1 MAADER
7 EEQAARARG
16 DINRGALATV
26 CGASIGGALALA
38 WVARARLPALDAFAR
53 DALSMKGAPPEM
65 LRALFS
71 RVAEIAWPVAV
82 AAGVGAL
89 AVGLAQTRGFVARLG
104 LGEPPE
110 RRTPNPI
117 LALLGWIALGVLA
130 LDGLSGAFG
139 LAVDARPGMIAVGAA
154 VLAER
159 LARMILLGVAVLA
172 LLDHLLRAQAR
183 SARLVPEPS
192 PRAQIPREAEPGVDE
207 LLTGAVRVLYDGD
220 RALVIG
226 QVSGTP
232 VALVRVTGLTAHAL
246 LDAARRRG
254 LPVRAGTGLGE
265 LALGQPVAV
274 ERAS

>member
-16 DINRGALATV
+16 DVNRGALATV
-26 CGASIGGALALA
+26 CGACVGGALALA
-38 WVARARLPALDAFAR
+38 WVARARLPAIDAFAR
-53 DALSMKGAPPEM
+53 DALTMKGAPPEM

-71 RVAEIAWPVAV
+71 RVADVAWPVAL
-82 AAGVGAL
+82 AAGLGAS
-89 AVGLAQTRGFVARLG
+89 AVGLAQTRGFVARPG
-104 LGEPPE
+104 LAEPPE

-130 LDGLSGAFG
+130 LDGVSGAFG
-139 LAVDARPGMIAVGAA
+139 LAVFARPGMVAVGAA
-154 VLAER
+154 VLAAR

-183 SARLVPEPS
+183 SARLAPAAD
-192 PRAQIPREAEPGVDE
+192 PRAPLPREAEPGIDE

-220 RALVIG
+220 RAVVLG

-254 LPVRAGTGLGE
+254 LPVRAGTGLSE
-265 LALGQPVAV
+265 LALGQPAA
-274 ERAS
+274 EARSS